1 MFLSI
6 HQPSLFSLLFA
17 CLSAKIQLLSD
28 PMHAQVREMGAD
40 DVQPT
45 KDVLLNM
52 YLAAAKTGD
61 MEHITA
67 VSTLSI

>member
-1 MFLSI
+1 M
-6 HQPSLFSLLFA
+6 
-17 CLSAKIQLLSD
+17 QLLAD
-28 PMHAQVREMGAD
+28 PMHVKVREMGAD
-40 DVQPT
+40 DVKPT

-67 VSTLSI
+67 VSTLPI